1 MVAHVARATLPNSQ
15 EAAHYQKSSD
25 DCSDESFEDKKNRVR
40 HCHSAPSDNRSSVLY
55 RAVTQRTQHLA
66 SFSDQKSKRD
76 SNSYF
81 CYKKKASDVIAISLV
96 L

>member
-66 SFSDQKSKRD
+66 SFLTRSLNVTRIRM
-76 SNSYF
+76 F